1 MGGKRQAWRQW
12 RRTRPFWGGLLILL
26 AGVEIIST
34 TLLSLGPT
42 FRVGLGGVNGF
53 VGTVIAFVLAI
64 CGLLLWF
71 SPAQRLFYSIVAVI
85 LALATFNTIN
95 YGGFFIGMLLGLL
108 GGGLAFAWSPA
119 KLDGAPAS
127 PRGGHGRLL
136 SVVAILVAA
145 LLLPPAVHG
154 QRAMAAQSAVA
165 APQADSG
172 CILLILCTPS
182 SPKPTRKPT
191 PAGSSSPP
199 PGSSPGGSP
208 GSSPGT
214 GGKSKTKGKVKHTQA
229 PQGLVASS
237 VPAVLD
243 AGSAR
248 LVGLAYDGVAQ
259 VPLASGGSE
268 QMMKF
273 NLQSVTLTG
282 KPSLT
287 IHQDNSVAT
296 TSTSLLSFSGNVVLY
311 ATKLSGDLLGIPI
324 TLTTSS
330 PLSLVLQLLRP
341 LTSGLTVTM
350 TNVVTDQPTTTSS
363 ASTWSNF
370 LISVRPS

>member
-1 MGGKRQAWRQW
+1 
-12 RRTRPFWGGLLILL
+12 
-26 AGVEIIST
+26 
-34 TLLSLGPT
+34 
-42 FRVGLGGVNGF
+42 
-53 VGTVIAFVLAI
+53 
-64 CGLLLWF
+64 
-71 SPAQRLFYSIVAVI
+71 VI

-95 YGGFFIGMLLGLL
+95 YGGFFIGMLLGLI

-119 KLDGAPAS
+119 KPDVQAA

-136 SVVAILVAA
+136 SVVAILAA
-145 LLLPPAVHG
+145 AMLLAPAVHG

-165 APQADSG
+165 APQAASG
-172 CILLILCTPS
+172 CVLLILCSPPT
-182 SPKPTRKPT
+182 PKPTPKPT
-191 PAGSSSPP
+191 PTGSQSPS
-199 PGSSPGGSP
+199 PGSGSSP
-208 GSSPGT
+208 GSSPGSSSSP
-214 GGKSKTKGKVKHTQA
+214 GSKTNGKVKHTQA

-282 KPSLT
+282 KPTLT

-350 TNVVTDQPTTTSS
+350 TNVITNQPTTTSS

-370 LISVRPS
+370 LISVRPA

>member
-1 MGGKRQAWRQW
+1 
-12 RRTRPFWGGLLILL
+12 
-26 AGVEIIST
+26 
-34 TLLSLGPT
+34 
-42 FRVGLGGVNGF
+42 
-53 VGTVIAFVLAI
+53 
-64 CGLLLWF
+64 
-71 SPAQRLFYSIVAVI
+71 
-85 LALATFNTIN
+85 
-95 YGGFFIGMLLGLL
+95 
-108 GGGLAFAWSPA
+108 
-119 KLDGAPAS
+119 
-127 PRGGHGRLL
+127 
-136 SVVAILVAA
+136 
-145 LLLPPAVHG
+145 
-154 QRAMAAQSAVA
+154 
-165 APQADSG
+165 
-172 CILLILCTPS
+172 
-182 SPKPTRKPT
+182 
-191 PAGSSSPP
+191 
-199 PGSSPGGSP
+199 
-208 GSSPGT
+208 
-214 GGKSKTKGKVKHTQA
+214 
-229 PQGLVASS
+229 
-237 VPAVLD
+237 VLD

-282 KPSLT
+282 KPILT
-287 IHQDNSVAT
+287 IHQNNSVAT

-370 LISVRPS
+370 VISVKPAS